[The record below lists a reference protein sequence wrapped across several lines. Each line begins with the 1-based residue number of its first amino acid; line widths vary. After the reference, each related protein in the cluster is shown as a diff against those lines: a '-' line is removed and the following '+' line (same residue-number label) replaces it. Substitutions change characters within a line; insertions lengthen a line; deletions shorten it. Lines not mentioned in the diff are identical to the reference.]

1 MTMAKNKVVFVIFVL
16 SLVLAAPSI
25 LKILKGDFKASQLFS
40 DNPFQNLIKSV
51 VLRNYPESKVVEERL
66 EQLIPE
72 SSVNVSISTLYAQGG
87 KSTNLNIS
95 VISDSKLSESQV
107 ESVKASV
114 CDTLGTKTSK
124 YSNIKMSVSDLKFNS
139 TNTFSTDIKCT

>member
-95 VISDSKLSESQV
+95 VISD
-107 ESVKASV
+107 
-114 CDTLGTKTSK
+114 TLGTKTSK